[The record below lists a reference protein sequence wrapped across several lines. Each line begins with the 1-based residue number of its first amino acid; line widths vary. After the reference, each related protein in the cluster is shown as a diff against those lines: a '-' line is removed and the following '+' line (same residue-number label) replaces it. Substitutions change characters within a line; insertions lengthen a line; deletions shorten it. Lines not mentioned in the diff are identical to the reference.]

1 MICVSPVRRK
11 VRRGKPTE
19 NGLEFHFST
28 KITIREPG
36 TLSGNKPRKERRRLE
51 TEEGR
56 RRKEEAK
63 KRWKQKEKSCPANT
77 RNSPKSDLL
86 CAFEAQETC
95 QVTAKARNGQKSR
108 ERHRNATAKTQ
119 RSNVKARPQKT
130 RQERDSRMLSG
141 RTVKAQLWLHRHSAA
156 ATEPQTRRRNPAVD
170 AAAAQPR
177 KSSGS
182 TTEARP

>member
-1 MICVSPVRRK
+1 MICVSPARRK
-11 VRRGKPTE
+11 VRQGKPTE

-63 KRWKQKEKSCPANT
+63 KDGSRKKRAVPPIRGT
-77 RNSPKSDLL
+77 
-86 CAFEAQETC
+86 AQNRIC
-95 QVTAKARNGQKSR
+95 YVHSKHKKHARSLQRREMARSR
-108 ERHRNATAKTQ
+108 E
-119 RSNVKARPQKT
+119 SVIEMRPQKT
-130 RQERDSRMLSG
+130 RQERDSRMHSG
-141 RTVKAQLWLHRHSAA
+141 RTVKALLRLNRHSAA
-156 ATEPQTRRRNPAVD
+156 ATEPQMRRRNPAVD
-170 AAAAQPR
+170 AAVAQPR